1 MLQSGVNGGGIYVET
16 KPPGGPPSAP
26 LMSNTVIYNSTSYN
40 GGCVYIV
47 YSYISLT
54 ASKLQWCSA
63 TQPGAGRGGAIVS
76 KCSIQPLWDSTN
88 EQYYS
93 AVRPFAACQHQWY
106 SLSCMEA

>member
-26 LMSNTVIYNSTSYN
+26 LVSNTVVYNSTSYN
-40 GGCVYIV
+40 GGCVYVV

-63 TQPGAGRGGAIVS
+63 TQPGAGRGGAIVGGRPS
-76 KCSIQPLWDSTN
+76 ARPGCVSLVPQQIACRPVAKC
-88 EQYYS
+88 
-93 AVRPFAACQHQWY
+93 
-106 SLSCMEA
+106 